1 MHEPADIAAND
12 NRRPAGRLERGAL
25 TLELEVRE
33 GVLRPEGDT
42 DLAYPRRRSRR
53 SAKSRTSGPLIRVP
67 QGTELRVK
75 IRNAFPDST
84 LSVCGLTSRPT
95 PGDTGARMS
104 GNTTRES

>member
-1 MHEPADIAAND
+1 
-12 NRRPAGRLERGAL
+12 
-25 TLELEVRE
+25 
-33 GVLRPEGDT
+33 
-42 DLAYPRRRSRR
+42 
-53 SAKSRTSGPLIRVP
+53 VP